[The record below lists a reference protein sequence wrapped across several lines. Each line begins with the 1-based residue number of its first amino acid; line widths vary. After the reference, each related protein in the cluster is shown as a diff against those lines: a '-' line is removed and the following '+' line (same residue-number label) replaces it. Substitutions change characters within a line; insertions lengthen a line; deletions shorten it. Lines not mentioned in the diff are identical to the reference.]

1 MYGVRK
7 CSSFVHVYVADQ
19 FSQHHLFERLVVF
32 SLLYILASFLKDKVL
47 IGVGVY
53 LWVFHLFLLVYIS
66 VCVPVPYFLDDCSF
80 IVKFEFR
87 EVDSS
92 NSIFFFF
99 LSNAL
104 CIQGLLY
111 SIQTEIFC
119 SSSVKNA
126 IGNLI
131 TIALNL

>member
-1 MYGVRK
+1 MYGIRK
-7 CSSFVHVYVADQ
+7 CSSFVHVQVADQ
-19 FSQHHLFERLVVF
+19 FSQHHLLERLVVF

-53 LWVFHLFLLVYIS
+53 LWVFRLVLLVYIS

-92 NSIFFFF
+92 SSIFFFF
-99 LSNAL
+99 LSNAFG
-104 CIQGLLY
+104 IQGLLCF
-111 SIQTEIFC
+111 IQTEIFC